1 MSYSLIVEDGTIPR
15 ERVRISE
22 RWPELSNAPLREISH
37 KLDSMTRALF
47 PRRQFA
53 LSLDDKPAMD
63 EMTGITRSM
72 SNWKAVWPDSIPV
85 KLLKVDHPEFI

>member
-1 MSYSLIVEDGTIPR
+1 MDKRPEASYSLIVEDGTIPR

-22 RWPELSNAPLREISH
+22 RWPELSDALLREKSH
-37 KLDSMTRALF
+37 ILDSMTRALF

-53 LSLDDKPAMD
+53 LD
-63 EMTGITRSM
+63 EMTGITWSI
-72 SNWKAVWPDSIPV
+72 SNRKAVGPGSIPV